1 MRLRGLYIISLA
13 LAALAFYSCQKE
25 LSYEGGAPIT
35 GPVVPPPVPPPA
47 VSSKDTM
54 RATINGTPWV
64 AQTISAPVISVFSTS
79 NIAIT
84 GSGAA
89 GPPAV
94 SLNIPTSLA
103 VGGPYDFSA
112 NSVSGIYLP
121 TTTTVLLSS
130 TGQITILE
138 NNATTQRVRGNFQFQ
153 ATDPTGTA
161 GSASLTLG
169 YFSVKYI
176 P

>member
-1 MRLRGLYIISLA
+1 MRLKGLYIISLMVA
-13 LAALAFYSCQKE
+13 ILGLFSCQKE

-35 GPVVPPPVPPPA
+35 GTPVVPPPDSTPV
-47 VSSKDTM
+47 VSSADTM

-64 AQTISAPVISVFSTS
+64 AQTVTAPVISAFSIS

-94 SLNIPTSLA
+94 SLNIPASLA
-103 VGGPYDFSA
+103 VGGPYDFTA
-112 NSVSGIYLP
+112 NGVSGIYLP
-121 TTTTVLLSS
+121 TATTLSLFS

-138 NNATTQRVRGNFQFQ
+138 NDSTTQRIRGNFQFV
-153 ATDPTGTA
+153 ATDPGMM

-169 YFSVKYI
+169 YFSVKYS